1 MRRWAWGTMVAIA
14 GALVAAGCVVPLSTA
29 GSTASIELVSSS
41 TSGGWKFDYYRNRAY
56 PCSVSGFQ
64 TFVVGTKVGSSTTAV
79 APLYTVMHGGGFG
92 YFDAS
97 GAPIPGNGQKV
108 EETAASLRQR
118 LTSTGLM
125 AQVKADAAGFRTLA
139 VSYCSHDLY
148 SGVVSPDPHNPN
160 LDANGKPRTT
170 NGVLEVKA
178 AVQFVQQTYP
188 TSKFFLYGGS
198 AGSAGTFGVAWAFQQ
213 GGNAPA
219 GILAD
224 ASVVNQEAF
233 SAGFD
238 AGISCSANND
248 PVAGA
253 ALAARVHPDLA
264 NLANEPDK
272 LVASGRLTVPILHIW
287 NHGDKNTCGSPS
299 VACPMRD
306 GSTVTMGYTDCIH
319 EPMRQA
325 IAAGGPT
332 SRSQNLP
339 VCVSTADLPGQCSV
353 HVVMTT
359 GGQVNT
365 DPASPADYQGAAI
378 AWLHARLADG

>member
-1 MRRWAWGTMVAIA
+1 MRRWAWGTVLAIV

-64 TFVVGTKVGSSTTAV
+64 TFVVGTKVGSSATAV
-79 APLYTVMHGGGFG
+79 APLYTFMHGGGFG

-97 GAPIPGNGQKV
+97 GAPIPSTGQKV
-108 EETAASLRQR
+108 EETAASLRAR
-118 LTSTGLM
+118 LTSSGLSTL
-125 AQVKADAAGFRTLA
+125 VKADAAGFRTLA
-139 VSYCSHDLY
+139 VSYCNHDLY
-148 SGVVSPDPHNPN
+148 AGVVSPDPHNPN

-198 AGSAGTFGVAWAFQQ
+198 AGSAGTFGVAWALQQ
-213 GGNAPA
+213 GGNPPA

-233 SAGFD
+233 SVGFN

-248 PVAGA
+248 PVARCRARGA
-253 ALAARVHPDLA
+253 GAPRPREPRQRARQARRLRSSHGADPAHL
-264 NLANEPDK
+264 EPRRQEH
-272 LVASGRLTVPILHIW
+272 VRLTARRVP
-287 NHGDKNTCGSPS
+287 D
-299 VACPMRD
+299 A
-306 GSTVTMGYTDCIH
+306 
-319 EPMRQA
+319 
-325 IAAGGPT
+325 
-332 SRSQNLP
+332 
-339 VCVSTADLPGQCSV
+339 
-353 HVVMTT
+353 
-359 GGQVNT
+359 
-365 DPASPADYQGAAI
+365 
-378 AWLHARLADG
+378 